1 MNRATKIAL
10 INLNNSNLH
19 LRTAFFHST
28 PVLDRRRRTHWES
41 AGSFYRSSSRRPNF
55 NSRRQRKFYAKHEM
69 LRNASAFA
77 ENIFQGLN
85 DDDEFDPSSSQGSS
99 WFRGHSGPGGTRGNS
114 KGAQAR
120 ARKKRFQFYEDG
132 EDVETIFRSAFG
144 GNGFYF
150 WSFINDESPRNS
162 SGFYNNHGASWN
174 FRHQFED
181 EDEDGYSSESN
192 RLETDLTKD
201 RITLGLTRSG
211 PLNLED
217 VKNAYRVCALKW
229 HPDRHEGSSKAIAEE
244 KFKVCSAAYQSLCDK
259 LAIN

>member
-1 MNRATKIAL
+1 MKL
-10 INLNNSNLH
+10 LFL
-19 LRTAFFHST
+19 L
-28 PVLDRRRRTHWES
+28 
-41 AGSFYRSSSRRPNF
+41 
-55 NSRRQRKFYAKHEM
+55 
-69 LRNASAFA
+69 
-77 ENIFQGLN
+77 
-85 DDDEFDPSSSQGSS
+85 EFSE
-99 WFRGHSGPGGTRGNS
+99 
-114 KGAQAR
+114 
-120 ARKKRFQFYEDG
+120 RFQFYEDG

-217 VKNAYRVCALKW
+217 VKNA
-229 HPDRHEGSSKAIAEE
+229 
-244 KFKVCSAAYQSLCDK
+244 
-259 LAIN
+259 